1 MMKKLIVL
9 LFAFLLAFPAFSQ
22 VNLGIKAGAATSTV
36 PTYDLSSGSN
46 NIEALK
52 DAAWGF
58 HAGVFLRLSLLGVY
72 LQPEVVFAS
81 NTYEYNVTQ
90 GSNPTELL
98 KQTFN
103 RLDIPVL
110 LGLKIGPIRIN
121 AGPAAAIQ
129 IGTPKALIEDPDF
142 ESLYKGA
149 TFGYQAGIGFDLF
162 KKLTIDARYGGSLSE
177 KFGDAVTIGG
187 QTFAL
192 DQRQP
197 SFIVSLGLMF

>member
-1 MMKKLIVL
+1 MKKLIVV
-9 LFAFLLAFPAFSQ
+9 LFAFLLALPVFSQ
-22 VNLGIKAGAATSTV
+22 VNFGIKAGAATSTV
-36 PTYDLSSGSN
+36 PTYDLSTGDN

-52 DAAWGF
+52 DASWGF
-58 HAGVFLRLSLLGVY
+58 HAGVFLRLAFIGIY
-72 LQPEVVFAS
+72 LQPEVVFAT

-90 GSNPTELL
+90 GSDPTELL

-103 RLDIPVL
+103 KLDIPIL
-110 LGLKIGPIRIN
+110 LGFKLGPIRLN

-129 IGTPKALIEDPDF
+129 IGTPKALIDDPDF

-162 KKLTIDARYGGSLSE
+162 KKLTVDARYGGSLSE
-177 KFGDAVTIGG
+177 KFGDSVSIGN

-192 DQRQP
+192 DHRQP